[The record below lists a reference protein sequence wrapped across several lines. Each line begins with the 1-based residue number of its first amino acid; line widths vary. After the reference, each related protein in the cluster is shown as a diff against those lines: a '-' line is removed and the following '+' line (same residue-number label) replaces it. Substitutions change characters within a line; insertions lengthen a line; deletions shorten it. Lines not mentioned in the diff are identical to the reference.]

1 MGLPALSVSSRTEAP
16 NAEAVAGVALDAAP
30 ALPSE
35 AVILAAVTLGTM
47 LAPLNSTMIVVA
59 LPKIL
64 DDFNRTLAWGSW
76 IVVSYLV
83 AMAAIQPLG
92 GSLGDRFGRQR
103 MFLGGLIG
111 FLLAS
116 LAAALAPSI
125 AALIAA
131 RTIQALAGAIAIP
144 NATALVRS
152 LLPAHRQ
159 GRAFGTIGS
168 GVAIA
173 AAIGPALGGVVTEA
187 FGWRWIFAANVLL
200 IIPAVA
206 LGLRLPL
213 DRPRRQERFDLI
225 GSVLVLVGLVALALS
240 LTIWRLD
247 GVSVLLA
254 PSLAGLAVVSA
265 FGLLHRS
272 RHHAAPALNFGLFH
286 RPGFASATLAVL
298 FSNLAFYT
306 ILLSLPIFLDK
317 LAGWSGGDVGLLL
330 AALSVQMMIFSPIG
344 GRLSDRRGQRYPAL
358 LGTLLITA
366 GVCPLIAIGPGWSW
380 FILLAPL
387 VVLGIGVGLSAAP
400 VQATAINAVGAGEA
414 GQAAGLYSTMRYLGS
429 ILGSAGMAAVL
440 SNLPAVSDFRILYAG
455 LTVAALLAIAAAA
468 RLPQGCVSNPG

>member
-1 MGLPALSVSSRTEAP
+1 MGPPALSVSSRTEAP
-16 NAEAVAGVALDAAP
+16 NTEAVAGVARDATP
-30 ALPSE
+30 AVPSE
-35 AVILAAVTLGTM
+35 AVVLAAVALGTM

-111 FLLAS
+111 FLVAS

-125 AALIAA
+125 EALIAA

-144 NATALVRS
+144 NGTALVRS

-168 GVAIA
+168 GIAIA
-173 AAIGPALGGVVTEA
+173 AAVGPAFGGVVTEG

-200 IIPAVA
+200 IVPAVA
-206 LGLRLPL
+206 LGLRLPR
-213 DRPRRQERFDLI
+213 DRPQRQGRFDLI

-254 PSLAGLAVVSA
+254 PFLAGVAVASA
-265 FGLLHRS
+265 LGLLHRS
-272 RHHAAPALNFGLFH
+272 RHHPAPALNFGLFR
-286 RPGFASATLAVL
+286 RPGFAPATLAVL

-306 ILLSLPIFLDK
+306 VLLSLPIFLDK
-317 LAGWSGGDVGLLL
+317 MDGWSGGDAGLLL
-330 AALSVQMMIFSPIG
+330 AALSVQMVIFSPIG
-344 GRLSDRRGQRYPAL
+344 GRLTDRRGQRYPAL
-358 LGTLLITA
+358 LGTLLIAT
-366 GVCPLIAIGPGWSW
+366 GVCPLIVISSSWSW
-380 FILLAPL
+380 PILLAPL
-387 VVLGIGVGLSAAP
+387 VVLGIGVGLSSAP
-400 VQATAINAVGAGEA
+400 VQATAINAAGEGEA

-440 SNLPAVSDFRILYAG
+440 SNLPVVSDFRILYAG

-468 RLPQGCVSNPG
+468 RLP